1 MSDNKSLVTRIASR
15 FGVDTRKFYETLKAT
30 AFKQRDGSAPT
41 DEQMMTLLIVAEQY
55 GLNPFTREIYA
66 FPDKQ
71 NGIIPVVGVDGWSRI
86 INEHAQYDGVEF
98 VYSDKMIRMPGA
110 KVECPEWIECVIY
123 RKDRSRPIRIKE
135 FIDEVYREPF
145 KGNGSKGPYTVDGP
159 WQTHTKR
166 QLRHKS
172 LIQCSRVAFGFSGIY
187 DQDEAERIREMEQAS
202 AINPAIANLP
212 SPAQVHS
219 QEPLVIEHKELDPIL
234 TKLANRAIAE
244 KAWSAAHEYVKG
256 RYQGSEL
263 QYATQFLREKEMDQM
278 EPPKTEYQEA
288 HEQEFTAGGSANA
301 EPGAEDV
308 PPFSDENMFHVAE
321 EEGAG
326 GNYY

>member
-1 MSDNKSLVTRIASR
+1 MSDSKSLVTRIASR
-15 FGVDTRKFYETLKAT
+15 YGVDSAKFFETLKAT

-41 DEQMMTLLIVAEQY
+41 NDQMMVLLVVAEQY
-55 GLNPFTREIYA
+55 NLNPFTREIYA

-86 INEHAQYDGVEF
+86 INEHSQYDGIEF
-98 VYSDKMIRMPGA
+98 VYADKKIKMPGA

-145 KGNGSKGPYTVDGP
+145 QGQGRNGAYTVDGP

-172 LIQCSRVAFGFSGIY
+172 LIQCSRVAFGFCGIY

-212 SPAQVHS
+212 SPTQVHS
-219 QEPLVIEHKELDPIL
+219 QEPLAIEHKELDPIL

-256 RYQGSEL
+256 RYEGSEL
-263 QYATQFLREKEMDQM
+263 QYATQFLREKELDQM
-278 EPPKTEYQEA
+278 EPPKPDYQET
-288 HEQEFTAGGSANA
+288 HEQEPAAGGSVNA
-301 EPGAEDV
+301 EPGANEEPPLSDV
-308 PPFSDENMFHVAE
+308 DMIPAVE
-321 EEGAG
+321 EEGAEG
-326 GNYY
+326 HYY

>member
-86 INEHAQYDGVEF
+86 INEHPQYDGVEF
-98 VYSDKMIRMPGA
+98 VYSDKMVRMQGA

-145 KGNGSKGPYTVDGP
+145 RAYTVDGP

-212 SPAQVHS
+212 SPSQVHS
-219 QEPLVIEHKELDPIL
+219 QEPLAIEHKELDPIL

-256 RYQGSEL
+256 RYEGSEL

-278 EPPKTEYQEA
+278 EPPKPDYQEA
-288 HEQEFTAGGSANA
+288 HEQESTAGGSANA
-301 EPGAEDV
+301 ESDAEDV
-308 PPFSDENMFHVAE
+308 PSLSDEDMIPVAE
-321 EEGAG
+321 EEGTEG
-326 GNYY
+326 SYY